1 MIDSPQ
7 VPLDEKRLLE
17 LLNNHW
23 HFESFREQQKPPVF
37 SLASG
42 KDTLAVL
49 PTGGGKSLCYQIS
62 GLYRGGICLVISPL
76 VALMQDQVEG
86 LKEKGLNAISLA
98 GNLNYRTI
106 ERLLDNAERLP
117 CCFLYCSP
125 ERLHHPLLKSR
136 LQRLPI
142 RTIVVDEAHCI
153 SQWGHDF
160 RPEYRMVSSLRD
172 QCPGAAWGAF
182 TATAT
187 QNVLKDIEVQ
197 LKLDAAGVFEFPM
210 QRANLIYSVFTAG
223 DAEKELLLAL
233 KRSRG
238 SGLLYVASRSEAEFW
253 SDRMRQIGIQSSAY
267 HAGISAPERLK
278 IQTSWMTGDYRVL
291 ACTSAFGMGIDKP
304 DVRFVFHASPPQD
317 LESYVQEAGRAG
329 RDGEPSL
336 CMLFMNR
343 NSLDLSRK
351 KLEQKAPDLRA
362 IQKVYQ
368 GLANQGS
375 VPVGARP
382 EEPTIFDAD
391 LWLKGSEMRHFDWN
405 LSMNYLNRSGY
416 ISSDRLDDG
425 ERFEIALRESLT
437 ESSLEGNPTAI
448 RMRSALSDW
457 FRTHESNAIV
467 PIQSLKQSSGMTAHQ
482 CRIELDRLKKWGF
495 IESRRLPPLYQ
506 IEWIRPREEAKNVIL
521 PQSLMVDW
529 VQSLEA
535 KWEAFS
541 AYAASTNC
549 RQQIIQSYFSGDEV
563 QACENCDNC
572 MKANESWAREKWLIA
587 IPEQGLEIVQLAN
600 RVPVRYKSVLFHFL
614 DLWAESNEIEVVN
627 RTIYRN

>member
-1 MIDSPQ
+1 MIHPKY
-7 VPLDEKRLLE
+7 PWIEKRLLE

-223 DAEKELLLAL
+223 DAEKELLLAFEAIPRIRL
-233 KRSRG
+233 AVCCKPVRSGVLVRQD
-238 SGLLYVASRSEAEFW
+238 EA
-253 SDRMRQIGIQSSAY
+253 
-267 HAGISAPERLK
+267 
-278 IQTSWMTGDYRVL
+278 
-291 ACTSAFGMGIDKP
+291 
-304 DVRFVFHASPPQD
+304 
-317 LESYVQEAGRAG
+317 
-329 RDGEPSL
+329 
-336 CMLFMNR
+336 
-343 NSLDLSRK
+343 
-351 KLEQKAPDLRA
+351 
-362 IQKVYQ
+362 
-368 GLANQGS
+368 
-375 VPVGARP
+375 
-382 EEPTIFDAD
+382 
-391 LWLKGSEMRHFDWN
+391 DWN
-405 LSMNYLNRSGY
+405 PKFGLPCGDSCSGTAENPNVV
-416 ISSDRLDDG
+416 DD
-425 ERFEIALRESLT
+425 
-437 ESSLEGNPTAI
+437 
-448 RMRSALSDW
+448 W
-457 FRTHESNAIV
+457 
-467 PIQSLKQSSGMTAHQ
+467 
-482 CRIELDRLKKWGF
+482 
-495 IESRRLPPLYQ
+495 RLPGVGLYQ
-506 IEWIRPREEAKNVIL
+506 RFWNG
-521 PQSLMVDW
+521 
-529 VQSLEA
+529 
-535 KWEAFS
+535 
-541 AYAASTNC
+541 N
-549 RQQIIQSYFSGDEV
+549 
-563 QACENCDNC
+563 
-572 MKANESWAREKWLIA
+572 
-587 IPEQGLEIVQLAN
+587 
-600 RVPVRYKSVLFHFL
+600 
-614 DLWAESNEIEVVN
+614 
-627 RTIYRN
+627 